1 MRPRHLKRTS
11 LSGRASNKLGVQL
24 DSVDVAI
31 LRALQADS
39 RSSFRDI
46 AKKVGVSVPTVSAR
60 VQRLEGIGVVR
71 GYHANVSVDKLGES
85 TVIAIVKS
93 APSAVDDVGKSLSGM
108 DNVRR
113 LYALRGSKLMVE
125 AVVGS
130 SGSVDKFLES
140 ISKIP
145 GVMDYEQYLS
155 VSRIKDEPSAVIEDT
170 MSATLQCF
178 ECHKLMD
185 GDPIKKKLDG
195 KDHYFC
201 CRSCEKLYLEKYRKI
216 KSGL

>member
-1 MRPRHLKRTS
+1 MTKALQSDKLKRVS
-11 LSGRASNKLGVQL
+11 SNSSDVQL

-39 RSSFRDI
+39 RSSYRDI

-60 VQRLEGIGVVR
+60 VQRLEEIGVVR
-71 GYHANVSVDKLGES
+71 GYHANISVDKLGES
-85 TVIAIVKS
+85 TIIAIVKS
-93 APSAVDDVGKSLSGM
+93 APLAVDTVAKSLSDM

-113 LYALRGSKLMVE
+113 LFVLRGSKLMVE
-125 AVVGS
+125 AVVNG
-130 SGSVDKFLES
+130 SGSVDKFLDS
-140 ISKIP
+140 MSKIP
-145 GVMDYEQYLS
+145 GVLEYEQYITTD
-155 VSRIKDEPSAVIEDT
+155 RIKDEPSAVIEDS
-170 MSATLQCF
+170 MSATLHCF
-178 ECHKLMD
+178 ECHRHMD
-185 GDPIKKKLDG
+185 GEPIRKKLDG